1 MALKLWSGD
10 LRKGVDFSDPKLPK
24 MTMTT
29 FDGKPYIEQYTLS
42 KLEIL
47 PDFGSEKKA
56 APTPVRAPFSARRFF
71 WRASAAF
78 CSASLLLAATATE
91 FDTCCRGAQFFGGTP
106 SFQARVLVCSN
117 KVKQFIRSD
126 ATDMCIPGTAC
137 GGKRMSKGEE
147 QGKPQ
152 AREHASVP
160 SA

>member
-1 MALKLWSGD
+1 M
-10 LRKGVDFSDPKLPK
+10 V
-24 MTMTT
+24 
-29 FDGKPYIEQYTLS
+29 
-42 KLEIL
+42 
-47 PDFGSEKKA
+47 
-56 APTPVRAPFSARRFF
+56 RRFAKGCGLF
-71 WRASAAF
+71 GPQAAQDDDDNFRWIALHRAVHPLQVGNPSGLWIRKESCSNSGSRPTQRASFFQEAF
-78 CSASLLLAATATE
+78 CSASLLLCIAPAGRNSNRI
-91 FDTCCRGAQFFGGTP
+91 DTSCRGAQFFGGTP